1 MPATMRD
8 VATRAGV
15 SIKTVSRVVNREAH
29 VRPETVRRVLTA
41 IGELGWVTNE
51 AARSLR
57 TGRTNRVGIAV
68 SELRRPYLA
77 MLVEALVHEADRRGL
92 TSVVEPTHDDPA
104 RLARVSGGLG
114 QHFDGLLVVAP
125 RRLPVEVVTTLGDGG
140 SAVVI
145 QGGPLAGSLDSVGD
159 DVVEAVALVARHLAI
174 MGRRAPVLL
183 GPDRALAP
191 GEEAPSSALRASLQ
205 TSGIDPVSVLYVA
218 LDGAATRTAGATAA
232 TEALRRRPDLD
243 ALVCVNDEVALG
255 ALSTLVAA
263 GVTVPD
269 DVAVIGYDALS
280 DGAFST
286 PSLTTV
292 DPVPDRLA
300 RTAVTLLVER
310 LAGEAPADPR
320 SVVLPVQLLRREST
334 MGA

>member
-29 VRPETVRRVLTA
+29 VRPETVRRVLNA

-68 SELRRPYLA
+68 SGLRRPYLA

-92 TSVVEPTHDDPA
+92 ASVVEPTHDDPD
-104 RLARVSGGLG
+104 RLSRVVSDLG
-114 QHFDGLLVVAP
+114 QHFDGLLLVAP
-125 RRLPVEVVTTLGDGG
+125 QRLTAETVTALGVGG
-140 SAVVI
+140 AAVVI
-145 QGGPLAGSLDSVGD
+145 QGGPLGRSLDSVDD
-159 DVVEAVALVARHLAI
+159 DVVEAVALVARHLSV

-191 GEEAPSSALRASLQ
+191 GEEAPSLALRESLRAS
-205 TSGIDPVSVLYVA
+205 GVDPASVLHVA
-218 LDGAATRTAGATAA
+218 LDGAPTRTAGAAA
-232 TEALRRRPDLD
+232 AAEALRRRPELD

-255 ALSTLVAA
+255 ALSALVDA
-263 GVTVPD
+263 GVVVPD